1 MITNMNKFKNI
12 LKNKNIKPTYHRL
25 KILEYIIKNI
35 GTHPTAE
42 MIYDALKSE
51 IPTIS
56 MTTVYNTMNSF
67 LDKGLVTSVIIT
79 GTEVRYDYN
88 ISPHHHFQ
96 CRKCG
101 KIFDIDIKC
110 PFVAGEKKVV
120 NGHKI
125 EKVHRYFKGI
135 CKDCSKSMENK
146 VKNCNNFVS

>member
-1 MITNMNKFKNI
+1 MITNMNKFKKI
-12 LKNKNIKPTYHRL
+12 LKQKNIKPTYHRL
-25 KILEYIIKNI
+25 KTLEYIVKNM

-42 MIYDALKSE
+42 MIYDALKGE

-88 ISPHHHFQ
+88 TSPHHHFQ

-101 KIFDIDIKC
+101 KIFNIDVKC
-110 PFVAGEKKVV
+110 SYATGKKKLV

-125 EKVHRYFKGI
+125 EKVHGYFKGI
-135 CKDCSKSMENK
+135 CKNCSKSN
-146 VKNCNNFVS
+146 

>member
-1 MITNMNKFKNI
+1 MNTNLDKLKNI
-12 LKNKNIKPTYHRL
+12 LKQKNIKPTYHRL
-25 KILEYIIKNI
+25 KTLEYIVENI

-42 MIYDALKSE
+42 MIYDALKDE

-88 ISPHHHFQ
+88 TSPHHHFQ

-101 KIFDIDIKC
+101 KIFNIDVKC
-110 PFVAGEKKVV
+110 SYATGKKKVV

-125 EKVHRYFKGI
+125 EKVHGYFKGI
-135 CKDCSKSMENK
+135 CRNCSISN
-146 VKNCNNFVS
+146 

>member
-1 MITNMNKFKNI
+1 MITNMDKLKNI
-12 LKNKNIKPTYHRL
+12 LKQKNIKPTYHRL
-25 KILEYIIKNI
+25 KTLEYIVENI

-42 MIYDALKSE
+42 MIYDALKGE

-88 ISPHHHFQ
+88 KSYHHHLQ

-101 KIFDIDIKC
+101 KIFDIDVKC
-110 PFVAGEKKVV
+110 PFATGEKKLV

-125 EKVHRYFKGI
+125 EEVHGYFKGI
-135 CKDCSKSMENK
+135 CRNCSKST
-146 VKNCNNFVS
+146 